1 MIFSRFHTPQK
12 YGFKIDEPPA
22 VPTPLEPGQQ
32 GKFSPSH
39 DRRLWLFHRSWEPPA
54 GKEIKAT
61 LFIVHG
67 TVDHS
72 GVYHELASKLA
83 NEYGIAVFAQDMRG
97 WGYSDGESLYF
108 NDVATFVEDVNS
120 LYNEI
125 HQYEKYKEVKSRFI
139 LGKSLGG
146 LVAAFAVAKYPNHF
160 SGLIGLS
167 GAFGVNQS
175 QVPNP
180 LLHAILKI
188 LNYIV
193 PKLPLKQLFDPK
205 LIVSDANALES
216 WRNDPLCCKDK
227 VRLGYVVEILRCSKE
242 LTDSIV
248 YTLHIPMLMMIGTDD
263 KVVTKAGH
271 EMMIERSLA
280 DRSKKVL
287 KTYTGG
293 YHNLLAE
300 PTLKDQVIEDIKA
313 WVIEN
318 L

>member
-1 MIFSRFHTPQK
+1 MIITRYHTPHK
-12 YGFKIDEPPA
+12 YGFNIEEPPA
-22 VPTPLEPGQQ
+22 VPSPLEQGQK
-32 GKFSPSH
+32 GKFSPSY

-54 GKEIKAT
+54 EQEIKAT

-83 NEYGIAVFAQDMRG
+83 KEGIAVFAQDMRG
-97 WGYSDGESLYF
+97 WGCSDGESLYF
-108 NDVATFVEDVNS
+108 NDMPTFVEDVNS

-125 HQYEKYKEVKSRFI
+125 HLSERYKEVKSRFI

-146 LVAAFAVAKYPNHF
+146 LVAAFTVAKYPNHF

-167 GAFGVNQS
+167 GAFGVDKS
-175 QVPNP
+175 QVPKP
-180 LLHAILKI
+180 LLYNILKVC
-188 LNYIV
+188 NCFV

-205 LIVSDANALES
+205 LVVSDANSLET
-216 WRNDPLCCKDK
+216 WKNDPLCCKDK
-227 VRLGYVVEILRCSKE
+227 VRLGYVVEILRCTKE
-242 LTDSIV
+242 LSDSIV
-248 YTLHIPMLMMIGTDD
+248 YTLQIPMLMMIGTDD
-263 KVVTKAGH
+263 KVVTKTGH
-271 EMMIERSLA
+271 EMMIEKSLA
-280 DRSKKVL
+280 DSSKKVL

-300 PTLKDQVIEDIKA
+300 PTLKEQVIDDIKT
-313 WVIEN
+313 WMIGN